1 VLRSVGPPGKKLPP
15 SAISPGDLV
24 YIRPEGA
31 AGPGWGEE
39 MRGTVQSLGQ
49 DGATISIALEK
60 RYGDPATAKLFG
72 RVLRVD
78 RVRELADGV
87 TYEVRDRRIGYKVLI
102 DLLTSRCFSC
112 VRRG

>member
-1 VLRSVGPPGKKLPP
+1 MLRSVGPPGKKLPP

-24 YIRPEGA
+24 YIRPEGV

-87 TYEVRDRRIGYKVLI
+87 TYEVRDGRNGYK
-102 DLLTSRCFSC
+102 DLS
-112 VRRG
+112 